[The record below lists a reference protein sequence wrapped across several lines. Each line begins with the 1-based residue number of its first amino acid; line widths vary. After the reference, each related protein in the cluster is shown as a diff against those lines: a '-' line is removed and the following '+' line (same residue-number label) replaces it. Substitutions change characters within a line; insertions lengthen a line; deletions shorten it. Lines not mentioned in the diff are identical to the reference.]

1 MAAIDIL
8 VQTVSTNKR
17 HSGYER
23 AGKVAEFATAM
34 ITGSNQAEM
43 VWKYRRFEGEPLKEQ
58 RLRLYNSLTKYA
70 LQRPR
75 KYWKKIDRV
84 PGIKAEITG
93 GDEKKLAMLKENMQL
108 FADNK
113 SLLAWQTA
121 TLEYLGSTD
130 PNAWIVYERIDSR
143 TPDGR
148 VTGIKVYPYVLPSFK
163 VVDFKQLH
171 GITEWLVVMEPRTA
185 IYRGQ
190 KKELQDYYIYE
201 PGKTTRA
208 REKWDDLAMEPG
220 EVEIIIPSEGKAEPR
235 TFYVSEYLTGT
246 TEVPAMCVGAYR
258 DEKTDLQGFVTWFDP
273 AENVL
278 ADLVRDKSNL
288 DVAKTLYAIPQKY
301 EYVKPCQFEDAT
313 GGACFKGRL
322 QGGEHDGETCQSCG
336 GRGLVANFT
345 TEQETLQLA
354 LPDNPAE
361 MLELSRLYHYETGNI
376 DTPRWLDEQ
385 VDKAEARVLSAVFN
399 PGLAEK
405 ATGAADKTATEVNY
419 EMEDV
424 YDVLEP
430 FCMVLKLHFEL
441 ACRIGA
447 QYLEIPGF
455 SVSLFIPKDKKMKSL
470 QDLVQAMDTAK
481 QAGAGWEVIRD
492 IREQLWEKM
501 SGDDPVKVA
510 KLRASYKWLPFDEKS
525 EEERAMI
532 LASRSAFDSARV
544 LYENWAEIFEEIE
557 NETPEFYKFTHEK
570 QQSVIEEKVE
580 KWRGKI
586 QLASEPTFEPIQP

>member
-8 VQTVSTNKR
+8 RYTVSTNAR
-17 HSGYER
+17 HDGYKR
-23 AGKVAEFATAM
+23 AGEVAVFSTAM
-34 ITGSNQAEM
+34 ITGENQDEM
-43 VWKYRRFEGEPLKEQ
+43 VWKYRRFEGDALKKQ
-58 RLRLYNSLTKYA
+58 RIRLYNSLTKYA

-75 KYWKKIDRV
+75 KYWKKVDRI
-84 PGIKAEITG
+84 PGIKVEMTG
-93 GDEKKLAMLKENMQL
+93 GDEGKMAMLKANMAD
-108 FADNK
+108 FADHQN
-113 SLLAWQTA
+113 LLAWQTA
-121 TLEYLGSTD
+121 MLEYKGCTD
-130 PNAWIVYERIDSR
+130 PNAWIIYERLDER

-148 VTGIKVYPYVLPSFK
+148 VTSVKVYPYPVPSYK
-163 VVDFKQLH
+163 VVNFKQLH
-171 GITEWLVVMEPRTA
+171 GATEWLVIMEPRTVTF
-185 IYRGQ
+185 RGQ
-190 KKELQDYYIYE
+190 KKELQDFYVYE

-208 REKWDDLAMEPG
+208 REKWDDVVIEEG
-220 EVEIIIPSEGKAEPR
+220 ESEVMIPSEGKAEPR

-258 DEKTDLQGFVTWFDP
+258 DEKTDLQGFVSWFDP

-301 EYVKPCQFEDAT
+301 EYVKPCQFEDGA

-322 QGGEHDGETCQSCG
+322 QGGEHDGDTCQSCG

-345 TEQETLQLA
+345 TEQETLQLP
-354 LPDNPAE
+354 LPE
-361 MLELSRLYHYETGNI
+361 TKEELVELSRLYHYETGNI

-405 ATGAADKTATEVNY
+405 ATGAAGKTATEVNY

-430 FCMVLKLHFEL
+430 FCQTLKLHFEL

-447 QYLEIPGF
+447 QYLEIPDF

-481 QAGAGWEVIRD
+481 QAGAGWEVVRD
-492 IREQLWEKM
+492 IREQIWEKM
-501 SGDDPVKVA
+501 SGNDPAKVA

-532 LASRSAFDSARV
+532 LAGRSAFDSARV

-557 NETPEFYKFTHEK
+557 NETPDFYKFTHEK
-570 QQSVIEEKVE
+570 QQSVIEEKVD

-586 QLASEPTFEPIQP
+586 QLASEPSFEPIQP